1 MLNNFLNDLRT
12 NSRLR
17 LWLALIVGAIGLYG
31 VLLLR
36 DALNSAE
43 QQQRVVA
50 QSVTR
55 LRAQLAQPEWL
66 ERLPP
71 AKILAVQLES
81 RLWQAPTAGLAQAAL
96 QDWLNATLLQ
106 SQATKPQIT
115 VTVID
120 EVVMSGESS
129 PAAAAPLAAA
139 DGNPST
145 PPDLWKIKA
154 KVGFDFTPASLLA
167 FLSRIENYD
176 KQLIVDAL
184 NVRKEPLSHV
194 EVELLAYFQKQTTP
208 GKGAASA
215 GDAPSAANAATPTV
229 KP

>member
-36 DALNSAE
+36 DALHNAE
-43 QQQRVVA
+43 QQQRAVA

-120 EVVMSGESS
+120 EISMGGDSTPTTP
-129 PAAAAPLAAA
+129 PAVA
-139 DGNPST
+139 DGAPTT

-167 FLSRIENYD
+167 FLSRIENHD
-176 KQLIVDAL
+176 KQLIVDDL

-208 GKGAASA
+208 
-215 GDAPSAANAATPTV
+215 ANAASPTLR
-229 KP
+229 P

>member
-17 LWLALIVGAIGLYG
+17 LWLSLIVGAIGLYG

-36 DALNSAE
+36 DALHNAE
-43 QQQRVVA
+43 QQQRAVA

-120 EVVMSGESS
+120 EISMGGDSTPTTP
-129 PAAAAPLAAA
+129 PAVA
-139 DGNPST
+139 DGAPTT

-154 KVGFDFTPASLLA
+154 KVGFDFTPASLQA
-167 FLSRIENYD
+167 FLSRIENHD
-176 KQLIVDAL
+176 KQIIVDAL

-194 EVELLAYFQKQTTP
+194 EVELLTYFQKQTTP
-208 GKGAASA
+208 
-215 GDAPSAANAATPTV
+215 ANAASPTLR
-229 KP
+229 P